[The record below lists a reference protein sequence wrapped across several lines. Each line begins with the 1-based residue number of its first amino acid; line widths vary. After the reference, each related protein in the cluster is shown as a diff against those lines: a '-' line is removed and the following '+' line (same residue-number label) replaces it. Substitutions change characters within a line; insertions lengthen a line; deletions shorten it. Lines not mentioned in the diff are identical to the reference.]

1 MLENREASLGMRPAK
16 RGESDNVTTTLCQNR
31 TVPGR
36 RETASPGL
44 EPATGAG
51 TPGRAQ
57 GAHSAA
63 RHPALDASPQT
74 TQTTPNGQCFSASV
88 LQCFSA
94 SVFQYFS
101 ISAFQH
107 FSISA
112 FCFLLSAFQVSGLK
126 SHPSSFP
133 LSDGPIVHGLWSLVH
148 GLFSSDSRI
157 VLWSYGP
164 LSMVYGL
171 MTQHFSISAFQHFSV

>member
-57 GAHSAA
+57 GAHST
-63 RHPALDASPQT
+63 ALDANPQT

-88 LQCFSA
+88 FQYFSI

-101 ISAFQH
+101 VSAFQH
-107 FSISA
+107 FSFSA
-112 FCFLLSAFQVSGLK
+112 FGPRPSLPRLMTQHFSFSAFQHLAPVLWSDSRMVL
-126 SHPSSFP
+126 
-133 LSDGPIVHGLWSLVH
+133 LSTVFGLWS
-148 GLFSSDSRI
+148 
-157 VLWSYGP
+157 
-164 LSMVYGL
+164 MVFGL
-171 MTQHFSISAFQHFSV
+171 MTQHFSISA

>member
-1 MLENREASLGMRPAK
+1 
-16 RGESDNVTTTLCQNR
+16 VF
-31 TVPGR
+31 
-36 RETASPGL
+36 
-44 EPATGAG
+44 
-51 TPGRAQ
+51 
-57 GAHSAA
+57 
-63 RHPALDASPQT
+63 
-74 TQTTPNGQCFSASV
+74 QCVSVSVFQYFSISV
-88 LQCFSA
+88 FQYFSISVFQYFSISVFQYFSI

-133 LSDGPIVHGLWSLVH
+133 LSDGPIVHGLWS
-148 GLFSSDSRI
+148 
-157 VLWSYGP
+157 
-164 LSMVYGL
+164 MVFGL

>member
-57 GAHSAA
+57 GAHST
-63 RHPALDASPQT
+63 ALDANPQT

-88 LQCFSA
+88 FQYFSI

-101 ISAFQH
+101 VSAFQH
-107 FSISA
+107 FSFLLFA
-112 FCFLLSAFQVSGLK
+112 FCFSSFRSQVSSLILPPVGWSYCPRSL
-126 SHPSSFP
+126 
-133 LSDGPIVHGLWSLVH
+133 VHGLWSH
-148 GLFSSDSRI
+148 D
-157 VLWSYGP
+157 
-164 LSMVYGL
+164 
-171 MTQHFSISAFQHFSV
+171 SAFQHFSV

>member
-88 LQCFSA
+88 LQCFSI

-101 ISAFQH
+101 ISAFPPLAPILP
-107 FSISA
+107 SLVLWSSRPWSMVPGPWSLA
-112 FCFLLSAFQVSGLK
+112 CGLSFLLSTFYFLLFQFQVSSLILPPVGW
-126 SHPSSFP
+126 SYCPR
-133 LSDGPIVHGLWSLVH
+133 SLVF
-148 GLFSSDSRI
+148 GP
-157 VLWSYGP
+157 WSFLVG
-164 LSMVYGL
+164 
-171 MTQHFSISAFQHFSV
+171 

>member
-57 GAHSAA
+57 GAHST
-63 RHPALDASPQT
+63 ALDANPQT

-88 LQCFSA
+88 FQYFSISVFQCFSISVFQYFSI

-101 ISAFQH
+101 ISAFQR
-107 FSISA
+107 FSISQWLSHLPT
-112 FCFLLSAFQVSGLK
+112 FLLSYLPTFPLFQVSALLP
-126 SHPSSFP
+126 HPSP
-133 LSDGPIVHGLWSLVH
+133 LG
-148 GLFSSDSRI
+148 
-157 VLWSYGP
+157 
-164 LSMVYGL
+164 
-171 MTQHFSISAFQHFSV
+171 